1 MPPPNDLVVV
11 HAGDAI
17 ETGFVKSLLEE
28 YGIPAFL
35 RDEMMGA
42 IAPWYIAP
50 GGGGAVKILIARS
63 DYERARAII
72 DEFHD
77 AEDAAVEPPRLEREG
92 KIRPLAIGIIMH
104 ENRLFVAEG
113 HDGVKNE
120 IFYRPPGGAIEFGE
134 HGHEALGREFREEFD
149 AAVER
154 TRYLGALENIFT
166 YNGKAG
172 HEIVLCY
179 ETQFADPAFY
189 QQETVTGHEDDG
201 QSFQATWKPLTDFQ
215 EGRAILYPDGLL
227 ELLMKHF
234 SKS

>member
-1 MPPPNDLVVV
+1 MPSPNDLVVV

-28 YGIPAFL
+28 YGIAAFL

-50 GGGGAVKILIARS
+50 GGVGAVKVLIARR

-77 AEDAAVEPPRLEREG
+77 VEAPAVESSPPREG
-92 KIRPLAIGIIMH
+92 KIRSIVIGIIMH
-104 ENRLFVAEG
+104 QGRLFVAEG
-113 HDGVKNE
+113 HDDVKNE

-134 HGHEALGREFREEFD
+134 RSHNTLVREFREELG
-149 AAVER
+149 AAVAPG
-154 TRYLGALENIFT
+154 RYLGMLENIFT
-166 YNGKAG
+166 CNGKAD

-179 ETQFADPAFY
+179 ETRFNDPTFY
-189 QQETVTGHEDDG
+189 QQESVTGHEDDG
-201 QSFQATWKPLTDFQ
+201 QSFQALWKPLTDFQ

-227 ELLMKHF
+227 DLLI
-234 SKS
+234 KSFMHE